1 MDQDGVGILHI
12 AAMQGHR
19 EIVDHLLKEKM
30 LGKAGWTKDANGHS
44 PMFYAKMKGF
54 DEIEKML
61 SEAERDEVKGER
73 ENVGA

>member
-1 MDQDGVGILHI
+1 MDQDGVGVLHI

-19 EIVDHLLKEKM
+19 EIVIHFLKEKTV
-30 LGKAGWTKDANGHS
+30 GKAGWEKDANGHS

-61 SEAERDEVKGER
+61 SEGEKDEAKEEGR
-73 ENVGA
+73 SVGA